1 MKVLIT
7 GGTGSLGKRLISECL
22 NREWNIRVLSR
33 DEQKQV
39 ELKRRFSSVEFII
52 GDIRR
57 RETVKQAMYGID
69 YVIHAAA
76 LKHIH
81 ICELNPYETIQTN
94 VIGTQ
99 NLLECALEENV
110 EKFVSVSTDKA
121 SSPVSVYGFT
131 KALMERMT
139 ILAANIKPAKCK
151 FSVARFGNMIG
162 SEGSVVPLFRKQIRD
177 SGVVTVTDLGMHR
190 FFLTLGD
197 AAKVVLHT
205 LEYVPSGVIAV
216 PEMKSTRLDLLI
228 KALFQLECEE
238 EDIRVV
244 GLRPG
249 EKLQEDIVS
258 ESEVCRTRYYH
269 HRYLPW
275 DESSYYYIYPAEAP
289 SMDVCRQGIIQPIT
303 STTVPTY
310 TLEELVD
317 LLKRMD
323 KEFEEGG

>member
-1 MKVLIT
+1 MLRIINKKVLIT
-7 GGTGSLGKRLISECL
+7 GGTGSLGKRLILECL
-22 NREWNIRVLSR
+22 NRGWDVRVLSR

-39 ELKRRFSSVEFII
+39 ELKRRFPSVEFII

-57 RETVKQAMYGID
+57 RETVKQAMYGIN

-99 NLLECALEENV
+99 NLLECALEEGI
-110 EKFVSVSTDKA
+110 ERFVSVSTDKA

-139 ILAANIKPAKCK
+139 ILAANIKPSKCT

-162 SEGSVVPLFRKQIRD
+162 SEGSVVPLFREQIRK
-177 SGVVTVTDLGMHR
+177 SGVVTVTDLGMYR

-197 AAKVVLHT
+197 AARVVLYT
-205 LEYVPSGVIAV
+205 LDYVSSGIIAV
-216 PEMKSTRLDLLI
+216 PKMKSTRLDLLI
-228 KALFQLECEE
+228 KALFQLEGKEE
-238 EDIRVV
+238 KVEVV

-258 ESEVCRTRYYH
+258 ESEVNRTTEYPGYYF
-269 HRYLPW
+269 
-275 DESSYYYIYPAEAP
+275 IYPTGILREDHIFQPVTSMIVEA
-289 SMDVCRQGIIQPIT
+289 
-303 STTVPTY
+303 Y
-310 TLEELVD
+310 TLEELSN

-323 KEFEEGG
+323 QEFREEK